1 MKILFTIGSLTSGGA
16 ERVLVTLANFWAS
29 KGLDITVLIVSSHDD
44 FYKVDDSVK
53 LISLD
58 KKFADKKS
66 SILNTISGIRATIK
80 EVKPDI
86 VISFITIMNILTLI
100 ANIGLK
106 IPIIISER
114 NYFDQLKKSHWKLLR
129 RLFYSRTDGM
139 VVLSDYDY
147 NKYSYVKNK
156 KIIFNPLNKKNMIN
170 VNFNDKEKLII
181 AVGDLIEQKGFDMLI
196 PSLSRVDLSDWKVMI
211 IGEGKDRESLTS
223 LIKAHNLEDK
233 ISLIGRK
240 SNIFDYYKKASI
252 FVLSSRYEGFPNVLA
267 EAMSYGCSCV
277 AFDCKTGPSDMIENH
292 KNGLLVEANNSLKLG
307 EKIDFLM
314 RNQSLRKEFFTE
326 AIKIRNRLDIDEIS
340 EKWESYISVFV
351 KNR

>member
-29 KGLDITVLIVSSHDD
+29 KGWDITLLIVSSHDN
-44 FYKVDDSVK
+44 FYKVDDTVK

-58 KKFADKKS
+58 KKFAHKKS
-66 SILNTISGIRATIK
+66 SVSNTIKGIRETIK

-86 VISFITIMNILTLI
+86 IISFITIMNILTLI

-114 NYFDQLKKSHWKLLR
+114 NYFDQLKKIHWQLLR
-129 RLFYSRTDGM
+129 TLFYRRADGM
-139 VVLSDYDY
+139 VVLSEYDY
-147 NKYSYVKNK
+147 NKYTYVKSK
-156 KIIFNPLNKKNMIN
+156 RIIFNPLNKKNMLD
-170 VNFNDKEKLII
+170 VKFKDKDKLII
-181 AVGDLIEQKGFDMLI
+181 AVGDLIDQKGFDMLI
-196 PSLSRVDLSDWKVMI
+196 ESLSTIDLKEWKVMI
-211 IGEGKDRESLTS
+211 VGEGKDREMLNS
-223 LIKAHNLEDK
+223 LIKEHHLEDK

-267 EAMSYGCSCV
+267 EAMSHGCACV

-292 KNGLLVEANNSLKLG
+292 KNGLLVEANNSFELG
-307 EKIDFLM
+307 KKINFIMRDKELREKFFKE
-314 RNQSLRKEFFTE
+314 SLN
-326 AIKIRNRLDIDEIS
+326 IKVKLDIDVIS
-340 EKWESYISVFV
+340 EKWENYISTFIQ
-351 KNR
+351 K